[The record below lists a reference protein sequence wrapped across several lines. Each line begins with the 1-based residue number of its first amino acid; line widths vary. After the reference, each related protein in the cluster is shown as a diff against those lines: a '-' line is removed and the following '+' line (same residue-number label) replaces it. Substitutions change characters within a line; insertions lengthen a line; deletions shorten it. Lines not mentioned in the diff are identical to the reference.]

1 MGGSFALQ
9 PVCPVDLEH
18 PALQAKLS
26 QSLHCLPAPCPP
38 ALAQLA
44 MRPAKKAKMDFLGQ
58 LSRKFVG
65 SGDPEISDAKDVV
78 TYLSE
83 KYTPDEWKKLLQE
96 FAHRL
101 LNVIGMSF
109 PTTKSTVPDVS
120 VGSTEDFWVMVWHL
134 GHLEEHAYR
143 GRPQTV
149 HILEKVQSFLEKT
162 FDSESFPRS
171 WHCQGLEPFQGRT
184 LTIMSSSMLSASPA
198 SWLQW

>member
-1 MGGSFALQ
+1 M
-9 PVCPVDLEH
+9 
-18 PALQAKLS
+18 
-26 QSLHCLPAPCPP
+26 
-38 ALAQLA
+38 A

-101 LNVIGMSF
+101 LNVIGVSF
-109 PTTKSTVPDVS
+109 PTTKSTVPDGS

-162 FDSESFPRS
+162 FDSESFPPEAGIARAWS
-171 WHCQGLEPFQGRT
+171 HSRGGP
-184 LTIMSSSMLSASPA
+184 
-198 SWLQW
+198 